1 MNPIVSLGAA
11 GALLLS
17 PLTFVPG
24 CELTPP
30 KIKSH
35 YSGTGRPIARDPRIR
50 VEVFLA
56 GREPGWDYA
65 VVGDVEVMARS
76 RNTSVINML
85 DYARREARKL
95 GGDAVVDVRIQQA
108 MEASPDACGGSPVKG
123 LTLTGKVVT
132 WEGPLR

>member
-30 KIKSH
+30 KIRSH
-35 YSGTGRPIARDPRIR
+35 YSGTGRPIARDPHVR

-56 GREPGWDYA
+56 GQEPGWDYA
-65 VVGDVEVMARS
+65 VVGDVEIRARS

-85 DYARREARKL
+85 DYARREAGKL
-95 GGDAVVDVRIQQA
+95 GGDAVVEVRMQHA
-108 MEASPDACGGSPVKG
+108 TEASPDACGGSPVNG
-123 LTLTGKVVT
+123 LALTGKVVT
-132 WEGPLR
+132 WKGPLR